1 MNLKNQKHIH
11 ILLAFSALLLI
22 SALGG
27 CRQEQAPAP
36 VPPKEYRPGKVQLYM
51 GNALLWVE
59 VAEDEDTRTKGLMY
73 RRQMP
78 QDEGMLFVFEY
89 PQPLSFW
96 MKNTYLPLDIAFV
109 AQDGSILNILSMK
122 PLDEEPRY
130 LSRGPALYAIEANAG
145 WFKSQGIKAGDKV
158 RF

>member
-1 MNLKNQKHIH
+1 MPQP
-11 ILLAFSALLLI
+11 SAT
-22 SALGG
+22 
-27 CRQEQAPAP
+27 
-36 VPPKEYRPGKVQLYM
+36 KESRPGRVQLAM
-51 GNALLWVE
+51 GGARLWVE
-59 VAEDEDTRTKGLMY
+59 VAGDEAVRSQGLMF

-109 AQDGSILNILSMK
+109 ARDGSILNILRMK
-122 PLDEEPRY
+122 PLDEGPRY
-130 LSRGPALYAIEANAG
+130 LSQGPALYAIEANAG
-145 WFKSQGIKAGDKV
+145 WFQKNGIKPGDRV

>member
-1 MNLKNQKHIH
+1 MKIKQIH
-11 ILLAFSALLLI
+11 IFVLSALSLAVLV
-22 SALGG
+22 G
-27 CRQEQAPAP
+27 CRQEPLPQPPAA
-36 VPPKEYRPGKVQLYM
+36 KESRPGKVHLTI
-51 GNALLWVE
+51 GGTSLWAE
-59 VAEDEDTRTKGLMY
+59 VAGDEAARSQGLMH

-89 PQPLSFW
+89 PQQLSFW

-109 AQDGSILNILSMK
+109 SKDGTILNILRME
-122 PLDEEPRY
+122 PLNEVPRY

-145 WFKSQGIKAGDKV
+145 WFKDHGIKAGDRV